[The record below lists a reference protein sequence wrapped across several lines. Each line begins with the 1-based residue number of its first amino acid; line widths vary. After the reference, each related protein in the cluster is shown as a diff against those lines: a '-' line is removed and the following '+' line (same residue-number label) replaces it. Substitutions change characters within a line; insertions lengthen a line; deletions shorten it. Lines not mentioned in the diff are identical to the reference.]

1 MRILSRELAA
11 DCLLTES
18 SPGRER
24 ERERKRRD
32 GGREGRQ
39 RQSESTSSLIS
50 PLKDC

>member
-24 ERERKRRD
+24 EREKEERWRK
-32 GGREGRQ
+32 GGKTET
-39 RQSESTSSLIS
+39 E
-50 PLKDC
+50 